1 MSDFL
6 SIVFLLGLNGFF
18 VATEFALVRARR
30 TRLEAMVQ
38 RGDALAKLAL
48 RAVDN
53 LSRMLSAS
61 QLGITLASLGLGYV
75 TERAL
80 EHPIDAWIG
89 GLPWVIEAGLRASIV
104 VGIALTIA
112 TYLHVVF
119 GELFP
124 RALALHYPEQFAKW
138 LAIPL
143 MAFVWVFTPLIVL
156 FDRSNQLLLRVSRQ
170 PERVRE
176 EQTHEL
182 DEIRLIV
189 EQSRVEGKL
198 ERENAAMLDAVFEFT
213 EKKARDVMTPRTRMV
228 GVPDSA
234 SFDDVLRIVED
245 TAFSRYPVY
254 HETLDDVQGIVIAK
268 DLLPALRRS
277 GAGFDLRAVM
287 RPVHFVPG
295 SREVEEVL
303 TDFKKRKAHLAIVL
317 DEFGGT
323 AGLVT
328 MEDLLEELV
337 GEILDEH
344 DEALALE
351 RGTANEIVV
360 DGTTPIASVNERLS
374 LSVPDEEYSTIGG
387 FVFGTLGRLPVAGDR
402 IVAGGAH
409 FAVKSMDGRR
419 IGELAIRKA

>member
-1 MSDFL
+1 
-6 SIVFLLGLNGFF
+6 
-18 VATEFALVRARR
+18 
-30 TRLEAMVQ
+30 
-38 RGDALAKLAL
+38 
-48 RAVDN
+48 
-53 LSRMLSAS
+53 
-61 QLGITLASLGLGYV
+61 
-75 TERAL
+75 
-80 EHPIDAWIG
+80 
-89 GLPWVIEAGLRASIV
+89 
-104 VGIALTIA
+104 
-112 TYLHVVF
+112 
-119 GELFP
+119 
-124 RALALHYPEQFAKW
+124 
-138 LAIPL
+138 

-176 EQTHEL
+176 EQIHEL

-198 ERENAAMLDAVFEFT
+198 ERDNAAMLDAVFEFT

-228 GVPDSA
+228 GIPDSA
-234 SFDDVLRIVED
+234 SFDDVLTIVED

-268 DLLPALRRS
+268 DLLPALRRGGS
-277 GAGFDLRAVM
+277 GFDLRAVM

-351 RGTANEIVV
+351 RGTADEIVV
-360 DGTTPIASVNERLS
+360 DGTTPIDAVNERLS
-374 LSVPDEEYSTIGG
+374 LTVPDEEYSTIGG

-402 IVAGGAH
+402 VVAGGAH

-419 IGELAIRKA
+419 IGELVIRKA